1 MNIRLGLER
10 NNHLKGEGMKEFKGS
25 TVGKHVIA
33 DIVGIKNSKK
43 YDSIEVMQKI
53 LHGAAKRAKL
63 TVIGENWEKFL
74 PQGLS
79 GFLFLSESHI
89 SIHYTPEHSF
99 CWADS
104 FTCSAGDGAEVAM
117 KYILSKIKHDSEKT
131 KIQIID
137 RTIKF

>member
-1 MNIRLGLER
+1 MQQ
-10 NNHLKGEGMKEFKGS
+10 FKGS

-33 DIVGIKNSKK
+33 DVVGIKNAKK

-53 LHGAAKRAKL
+53 LHGAAKKGKL
-63 TVIGENWEKFL
+63 NVLGENWEKFQ

-89 SIHYTPEHSF
+89 SIHYTPEYNF
-99 CWADS
+99 CWIDA
-104 FTCSAGDGAEVAM
+104 FTCSGGPGAVVAM
-117 KYILSKIKHDSEKT
+117 THILSKIKHDKEKT

-137 RTIKF
+137 RTIQFNGE